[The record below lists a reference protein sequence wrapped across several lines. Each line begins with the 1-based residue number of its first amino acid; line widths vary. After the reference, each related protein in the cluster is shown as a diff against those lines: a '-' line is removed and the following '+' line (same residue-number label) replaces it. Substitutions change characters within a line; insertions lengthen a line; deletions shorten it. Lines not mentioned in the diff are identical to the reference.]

1 MLLEQVSKI
10 HQKKRLHGKILCG
23 CRAKIREQNEEEEE
37 EEEYLLARAV
47 ITLLPLY
54 APTIRRNERFLN
66 ARGVLE

>member
-1 MLLEQVSKI
+1 M
-10 HQKKRLHGKILCG
+10 LCG
-23 CRAKIREQNEEEEE
+23 CRAKIREQNEEEEK